1 MSIRVRGKSG
11 GAFYLSWLFGL
22 LFFLCPSTSQAEELP
37 SNLPAG
43 FRLIGKYQ
51 LQSKIKVENGQAMP
65 VVISPLT
72 YRVFSDGIDVR
83 VYCSSAGEES
93 YTSYQIYRADGVGIS
108 KAVGEIQVVAGV
120 QAVCK
125 KGKMI
130 RQITVTK
137 NSITMVRMPPR
148 SHRVLITRAVIVK

>member
-1 MSIRVRGKSG
+1 MNIQTRGKR
-11 GAFYLSWLFGL
+11 GAPFYLGCFLGL
-22 LFFLCPSTSQAEELP
+22 LFFLYPFTAKAEELP

-93 YTSYQIYRADGVGIS
+93 YTSYQIYRSDGVGIS
-108 KAVGEIQVVAGV
+108 KASGEIQVVAGV

-130 RQITVTK
+130 RQITVTR

-148 SHRVLITRAVIVK
+148 SHRVLITRAIVVK